1 MNRTLY
7 VLLAATFISSA
18 CSNDKPSAKNNQE
31 AKPMMNNFETIELKK
46 DNPLVKLKLA
56 GTLEADQETELYAK
70 VNSYVQKINVD
81 IGSTV
86 TAGQVLI
93 VLEAPEI
100 QSQLA
105 SAKSK
110 WMAQEAIYRATKSN
124 YDRMFKANE
133 TEGAVA
139 KDALDQITAK
149 KLADEAQL
157 ASAKSVYLELQS
169 IQNYLTIRAP
179 FSGVITDRNVDLG
192 AYVSPMGKGADKP
205 LLVIQNVNKLR
216 LSLSVPEANTPY
228 LHLGDTVKFRVRSIP
243 QKMYMAKITRKT
255 GALDS
260 KLRSEKIEADFINMN
275 NTLKPLMVAEATIPL
290 KNTEPTFFVPKTAL
304 LDANMGMYIIRVEN
318 GKTKKVPVTRG
329 RMMADKVEVFGELME
344 GEQILVKGS
353 EEIEDGTSIKK

>member
-1 MNRTLY
+1 
-7 VLLAATFISSA
+7 
-18 CSNDKPSAKNNQE
+18 
-31 AKPMMNNFETIELKK
+31 
-46 DNPLVKLKLA
+46 
-56 GTLEADQETELYAK
+56 
-70 VNSYVQKINVD
+70 
-81 IGSTV
+81 
-86 TAGQVLI
+86 
-93 VLEAPEI
+93 
-100 QSQLA
+100 
-105 SAKSK
+105 
-110 WMAQEAIYRATKSN
+110 
-124 YDRMFKANE
+124 
-133 TEGAVA
+133 
-139 KDALDQITAK
+139 
-149 KLADEAQL
+149 
-157 ASAKSVYLELQS
+157 
-169 IQNYLTIRAP
+169 
-179 FSGVITDRNVDLG
+179 
-192 AYVSPMGKGADKP
+192 MGKGADKP

-353 EEIEDGTSIKK
+353 EEIEDGTSIKNNRSVMKLTMNLSIAAIAAVLLTGCATNDQESSNSVVNTDSITHKTLKATRSFKKGDRVPNDEVCMVNNTYMGKNN